1 MLRGQHGMG
10 GCAHQAQKHISI
22 SVLGFRDGCRQDP
35 GRRPEHRA
43 GERSLDVHSCSCCT
57 RKSCYR
63 TGQCERCA
71 PGDIV
76 VRLGRTTGRIACA
89 DIQDRLRH
97 IERRCR
103 KFDQFPLAVEHAEL
117 ARENRP
123 CRRNRCLIIDS
134 VIVIRSRILAPADP
148 PSGIQAVS
156 ADQCV
161 FPVRHQGN
169 ISSRNL

>member
-1 MLRGQHGMG
+1 MRHHVAALLLVLLVQILLGLVNEGQNI
-10 GCAHQAQKHISI
+10 AHAEDPARH
-22 SVLGFRDGCRQDP
+22 SVRVELLEVGKLLA
-35 GRRPEHRA
+35 H
-43 GERSLDVHSCSCCT
+43 T
-57 RKSCYR
+57 
-63 TGQCERCA
+63 
-71 PGDIV
+71 
-76 VRLGRTTGRIACA
+76 

-103 KFDQFPLAVEHAEL
+103 KFDQFPLAVEHAKL

-169 ISSRNL
+169 ISSRTL